1 MVDYIQGLSSPA
13 KITIVV
19 NKSKANAK
27 SNLQIKNQLALSGDL
42 DILFSPEP
50 TDFLLNALEMA
61 CS

>member
-42 DILFSPEP
+42 DILFPQSQP
-50 TDFLLNALEMA
+50 TF
-61 CS
+61 C